1 MEVKQAEA
9 VCEEDVSS
17 VKQAEAVCEKDAP
30 ALKQTGGNPLVTLA
44 AVVII
49 IAGLI
54 SAKTIVIPIL
64 LSVFITILI
73 SPLLIWLQAKGLNN
87 TFSMIAAVLIL
98 IIGMTLFGF
107 LISNSLNEFSLNLPV
122 YEEKMHA
129 LVQELIAFMQA
140 QGVEFSEKMISELID
155 PTKMAQFVSGILKGM
170 GAALT
175 NGLMILLLVIFML
188 LEASILPKKLLAI
201 HADASS
207 HAQEFL
213 NNVKQYM
220 MIKSVFSAITGLL
233 VYIALLFIGLDYALL
248 WGVLAF
254 LLNFVPNIGSIIAA
268 IPAVILALIQLG
280 FIGALEVAVLFLLVN
295 IILGSVLEPKYMG
308 QGLGLSTLVVF
319 VSLIFWG
326 WVFGPVGMLLSI
338 PLTIMLK
345 LALQSYPQTMWIAI
359 LLDSEVKE

>member
-1 MEVKQAEA
+1 M
-9 VCEEDVSS
+9 DV
-17 VKQAEAVCEKDAP
+17 
-30 ALKQTGGNPLVTLA
+30 KQTGVNPLFSVA
-44 AVVII
+44 AGII
-49 IAGLI
+49 ILAGLI
-54 SAKTIVIPIL
+54 SAKAIVIPIL
-64 LSVFITILI
+64 LAVFITILTW
-73 SPLLIWLQAKGLNN
+73 PFLMWLQDKGLNN
-87 TFSMIAAVLIL
+87 TFSLIGVVAIL
-98 IIGMTLFGF
+98 IIFMTLLG
-107 LISNSLNEFSLNLPV
+107 LLVNNSLNDFTLNLPA
-122 YEEKMHA
+122 YEAKLKTFVDN
-129 LVQELIAFMQA
+129 LVIFMQDK
-140 QGVEFSEKMISELID
+140 GIELPDKMISGLID
-155 PTKMAQFVSGILKGM
+155 PTKMAQFVSGIVKGL

-188 LEASILPKKLLAI
+188 LEASILPKKLIAI

-207 HAQEFL
+207 HAKEFL

-220 MIKSVFSAITGLL
+220 MIKSVFSAITGLV
-233 VYIALLFIGLDYALL
+233 VYLSLLLIGLDYALL

-280 FIGALEVAVLFLLVN
+280 FIGAMEVAVIFVLVN

-326 WVFGPVGMLLSI
+326 WAFGPVGMLLSI

-345 LALQSYPQTMWIAI
+345 LGLQSNPQTKWIAV
-359 LLDSEVKE
+359 LLDSEAKE